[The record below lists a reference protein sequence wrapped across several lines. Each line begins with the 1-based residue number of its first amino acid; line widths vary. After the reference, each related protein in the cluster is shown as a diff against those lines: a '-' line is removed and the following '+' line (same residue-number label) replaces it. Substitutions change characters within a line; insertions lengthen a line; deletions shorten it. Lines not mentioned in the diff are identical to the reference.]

1 MVSGL
6 ARSAP
11 RLLLVE
17 DTAVLA
23 RTYVQ
28 YLADEPYAVT
38 HVANG
43 TEALAEIARQV
54 PDLIVLDLVLP
65 DMDGMDI
72 LRHVAREKMPC
83 ATVVVTAHGSVQ
95 TAVDAMQAGAADYLA
110 KPITA
115 DRLKVTLRNMLERQR
130 LAAIV
135 ETYRERIDRERFQGF
150 VGASLAMQAV
160 YRMIESAALSK
171 ATVFVT
177 GESGT
182 GKEICAEAIT
192 ALGPQAD
199 KPFIALNCA
208 AIPRDLMESE
218 IFGHVKGAF
227 TGAAQ
232 ARDGAATLADGG
244 TLLLDEICDLDLD
257 LQAKLLR
264 FVQSEVFTKVGDS
277 RPLKV
282 DVRLICATN
291 RDPLEEVKA
300 GRFREDLYYR
310 LHVVPIH
317 LPPLRARDDDVLAI
331 ARHFLERYSARESKP
346 FQRLSAEVEA
356 ALLDYDWPGN
366 VRQLQN
372 VIQNIVVLHNGDTVI
387 PEMLPPPLRGLR
399 SRPANVEIGP
409 IAIDPSPPRSGDIQE
424 LARRIRPLA
433 EVEREAIENAV
444 ALCGGNVRTAAAL
457 LGIAPQTIYRK
468 RAQWSGAEG
477 AGLPQAR
484 LN

>member
-1 MVSGL
+1 MASNR
-6 ARSAP
+6 AHRAP

-28 YLADEPYAVT
+28 YLADEPYEVVHA
-38 HVANG
+38 ASG
-43 TEALAEIARQV
+43 QEALNQIAAQV
-54 PDLIVLDLVLP
+54 PDLIILDLMLP
-65 DMDGMDI
+65 DMDGLDI
-72 LRHVAREKMPC
+72 LRHVKRETMPC

-95 TAVDAMQAGAADYLA
+95 TAVDAMQAGASDFLA

-135 ETYRERIDRERFQGF
+135 ETYREEIDRDRFQGF
-150 VGASLAMQAV
+150 IGGSLAMQGV
-160 YRMIESAALSK
+160 YRMIESAAASK
-171 ATVFVT
+171 VTVFVT

-182 GKEICAEAIT
+182 GKEVCAEAIR
-192 ALGPQAD
+192 ALSPRAN
-199 KPFIALNCA
+199 KPLIALNCA

-232 ARDGAATLADGG
+232 TRDGAATLADGG

-264 FVQSEVFTKVGDS
+264 FVQSEVFNRVGDS
-277 RPLKV
+277 RPIKV
-282 DVRLICATN
+282 DVRLVCATN
-291 RDPLEEVKA
+291 KDPLEEVKA

-317 LPPLRARDDDVLAI
+317 LPPLRSRDNDVLAI
-331 ARHFLERYSARESKP
+331 ARHFLEVYSAREGKA
-346 FQRLSAEVEA
+346 FRRLAPEVEA
-356 ALLDYDWPGN
+356 LLLTYDWPGN

-372 VIQNIVVLHNGDTVI
+372 VMQNVVVLHQGDTVGVD
-387 PEMLPPPLRGLR
+387 MLPPQLRALPIRIEPAIAPPLLSDSVSR
-399 SRPANVEIGP
+399 S
-409 IAIDPSPPRSGDIQE
+409 SDIQE

-433 EVEREAIENAV
+433 ETEREAIEQAV
-444 ALCGGNVRTAAAL
+444 AQCGGNIRTAAAL

-468 RAQWSGAEG
+468 RAQWSGG
-477 AGLPQAR
+477 QAGEAMQGAR

>member
-1 MVSGL
+1 MPSDMVRG
-6 ARSAP
+6 AP

-17 DTAVLA
+17 DAAVLA
-23 RTYVQ
+23 RTYIQ
-28 YLADEPYAVT
+28 YLADEPYLVQHAATGREAMAVI
-38 HVANG
+38 G
-43 TEALAEIARQV
+43 RDP

-65 DMDGMDI
+65 DMDGLDI
-72 LRHVAREKMPC
+72 LRHVTREKMPS
-83 ATVVVTAHGSVQ
+83 ATVVVTAHGSVE
-95 TAVDAMQAGAADYLA
+95 TAVDAMQAGAADFLA

-115 DRLKVTLRNMLERQR
+115 DRLKVTLRNMLERKR
-130 LAAIV
+130 LADIV
-135 ETYRERIDRERFQGF
+135 QTYREQDRERFQGF

-160 YRMIESAALSK
+160 YRMVESAAQSK
-171 ATVFVT
+171 ATVFIT

-182 GKEICAEAIT
+182 GKEICAEAIRNM
-192 ALGPQAD
+192 GPRAE

-227 TGAAQ
+227 TGANQ

-244 TLLLDEICDLDLD
+244 TLMLDE
-257 LQAKLLR
+257 
-264 FVQSEVFTKVGDS
+264 
-277 RPLKV
+277 
-282 DVRLICATN
+282 ICATN

-310 LHVVPIH
+310 LHVIPIH
-317 LPPLRARDDDVLAI
+317 LPPLRSRENDVLAI
-331 ARHFLERYSARESKP
+331 GLHFLERYGAREGKAFRSFAP
-346 FQRLSAEVEA
+346 EVEA
-356 ALLDYDWPGN
+356 AFLAYDWPGN

-372 VIQNIVVLHNGDTVI
+372 VIQNVVVLHQGETVTR
-387 PEMLPPPLRGLR
+387 EMLPPPLRTLQA
-399 SRPANVEIGP
+399 PAIVAPALAAPAAPE
-409 IAIDPSPPRSGDIQE
+409 APPRTGDIQE

-433 EVEREAIENAV
+433 EVEREAIESAV

-468 RAQWSGAEG
+468 RLQWAGGEASGA
-477 AGLPQAR
+477 PSR

>member
-1 MVSGL
+1 MSSDM

-23 RTYVQ
+23 RTYIQ
-28 YLADEPYAVT
+28 YLADEPYVVRHAAT
-38 HVANG
+38 GKA
-43 TEALAEIARQV
+43 ALEELTREP
-54 PDLIVLDLVLP
+54 PDLLVLDLVLP
-65 DMDGMDI
+65 DMDGLDI
-72 LRHVAREKMPC
+72 LRHVTREKMPC
-83 ATVVVTAHGSVQ
+83 ATVVVTAHGSVE
-95 TAVDAMQAGAADYLA
+95 TAVDAMQAGAADFLA

-130 LAAIV
+130 LAEIV
-135 ETYRERIDRERFQGF
+135 ETYRERIDRDRFQGF
-150 VGASLAMQAV
+150 VGSSLAMQAV
-160 YRMIESAALSK
+160 YRMVESAAQSK
-171 ATVFVT
+171 ATVFIT

-182 GKEICAEAIT
+182 GKEVCAEAIR
-192 ALGPQAD
+192 ALGPRAD

-264 FVQSEVFTKVGDS
+264 FVQSEVFSKVGDS
-277 RPLKV
+277 RTIKV

-291 RDPLEEVKA
+291 KDPLEEVKA

-310 LHVVPIH
+310 LHVIPIE
-317 LPPLRARDDDVLAI
+317 LPPLHARDNDVLAI
-331 ARHFLERYSARESKP
+331 ARHFLERYGAREGKAFRDLAP
-346 FQRLSAEVEA
+346 EVEA
-356 ALLDYDWPGN
+356 AFLTYDWPGN

-372 VIQNIVVLHNGDTVI
+372 VIQNVVVLHQGETVI
-387 PEMLPPPLRGLR
+387 TEMLPPPLRTL
-399 SRPANVEIGP
+399 RPAPV
-409 IAIDPSPPRSGDIQE
+409 IAAPELATAEPVPVRSGDIQE

-433 EVEREAIENAV
+433 EIEREAIEGAV

-468 RAQWSGAEG
+468 RVQWAGGEG
-477 AGLPQAR
+477 VAAGNR